1 VGVAEF
7 SQALTSHRLVSIDTM
22 LFIYLLD
29 EHPHYVEFATALFSA
44 IEQGQVHG
52 VTSMLTLAEIL
63 TAPAQKANV
72 QAMRDYELY
81 LTNFPNLEI
90 VPLQVEVA
98 RATAT
103 VRATTR
109 LKLPDALQ
117 IATALVAGADAIISN
132 DKQWRNRFPHPAL
145 LLIDDFL

>member
-7 SQALTSHRLVSIDTM
+7 TQALTAHRVVSIDTM
-22 LFIYLLD
+22 VFIHLLD
-29 EHPHYVEFATALFSA
+29 AHPRYVEFATALFTA
-44 IEQGQVHG
+44 IEQGQLRG
-52 VTSMLTLAEIL
+52 VTSTLTLAEIL

-72 QAMRDYELY
+72 QALRDYELY

-90 VPLQVEVA
+90 VPLQLDVA
-98 RATAT
+98 RAIAT
-103 VRATTR
+103 VRASTQ

-117 IATALVAGADAIISN
+117 IATALVAGADVIVSN
-132 DKQWRNRFPHPAL
+132 DKQWRNRFSQPAL